1 MRMLESAYELVQD
14 LSSLSTKRPL
24 MMHLLT
30 DLKKSILFLSRN
42 FKEDDEFRTRIF
54 IANMFIILISC

>member
-1 MRMLESAYELVQD
+1 MLESAYELVQD